1 MNLDS
6 IQNWLAEEQERLGKK
21 HSNILEHLQ
30 LNVRADIVRVWAW
43 GKREPDRDLYRC
55 GDGANFDEA
64 IQDLTK
70 KFECTQKKVE
80 ELRNN
85 ARDLLRRASEM
96 ERSLD
101 K

>member
-1 MNLDS
+1 VKLES
-6 IQNWLAEEQERLGKK
+6 VQNWLVEEQERLGKK
-21 HSNILEHLQ
+21 HIDILEHLQ
-30 LNVRADIVRVWAW
+30 LTVRADIVRVWAW
-43 GKREPDRDLYRC
+43 GKREPDRDLYRF

-64 IQDLTK
+64 IQDLIS
-70 KFECTQKKVE
+70 KFECTEKKVE

-85 ARDLLRRASEM
+85 ARELLRRASEM